1 MAKKL
6 ILQCSLSAGDL
17 VLLTA
22 AVRDLHRC
30 YPGQFITDVRS
41 AYPELWENNPY
52 LTRLLENDPDVE
64 VLDCEYPLIN
74 SSNQL
79 PFHAIHGFKAFLNE
93 RLGLNIQLTEFKG
106 DIHLSRAEKS
116 WFSQVRE
123 LVGREIPFWIIA
135 AGGKYDYTIKWWK
148 TCRYQEVVDH
158 FKGKVQFVQV
168 GGIGHH
174 HPKLAGVIDLRGR
187 TTLRQLIRLVHHAQG
202 ILCPVTFLM
211 HLAAAVETRRG
222 MPRRRPCV
230 VVAGGRE
237 PAHWAAYAHHQFLH
251 TNGAL
256 PCCAKGGCWRAR
268 TLPLGDGTELDR
280 PSQLCLDVAGDLP
293 RCMDLITSEEVI
305 RRIDYYFQ
313 GGILSYLRPAE
324 ARAARKAVD
333 QSPKYSFDQVLTP
346 YTARTASEEF
356 IRRIPPYPGGYSG
369 RGIVICGGGFKYSA
383 PAWVGIK
390 MLRHLGCGLPIEL
403 WYLDGAEMDEALQ
416 ALLAPLG
423 VRTVNGSEIRQQHPT
438 RMWGGWPLK
447 AFSIVHSRFREV
459 LLLDA
464 DNLPVVNPE
473 FLFETAEFR
482 RCGALFWPDIRRCK
496 RSQDIWRIAGVP
508 YRTGWEFESGQ
519 VLIDKRRCWRP
530 LALAL
535 WYNEHADFFYRHV
548 LGDKETFH
556 LAFRKLE
563 HPYAMPAKPVHRL
576 TATMCQHDFEG
587 HRVFQHRNLD
597 KWNLWL
603 FNRRVRGFLYE
614 KESRAFIRELREQWN
629 GRLDPYLRSL
639 GEPLVPL
646 SRTAN
651 PPSITAVMISCAQRD
666 EIRRQTLSR
675 LANTDWG
682 TRRVTVFLH
691 STAEHD
697 FGRSITDKAD

>member
-1 MAKKL
+1 MA
-6 ILQCSLSAGDL
+6 
-17 VLLTA
+17 
-22 AVRDLHRC
+22 
-30 YPGQFITDVRS
+30 
-41 AYPELWENNPY
+41 
-52 LTRLLENDPDVE
+52 
-64 VLDCEYPLIN
+64 
-74 SSNQL
+74 
-79 PFHAIHGFKAFLNE
+79 
-93 RLGLNIQLTEFKG
+93 
-106 DIHLSRAEKS
+106 
-116 WFSQVRE
+116 
-123 LVGREIPFWIIA
+123 
-135 AGGKYDYTIKWWK
+135 
-148 TCRYQEVVDH
+148 
-158 FKGKVQFVQV
+158 
-168 GGIGHH
+168 
-174 HPKLAGVIDLRGR
+174 
-187 TTLRQLIRLVHHAQG
+187 
-202 ILCPVTFLM
+202 
-211 HLAAAVETRRG
+211 
-222 MPRRRPCV
+222 RRRPCV
-230 VVAGGRE
+230 VVAGGRQ

-251 TNGAL
+251 THGAL
-256 PCCAKGGCWRAR
+256 PCCGKGGCWRAR

-697 FGRSITDKAD
+697 FGRSITEKAHQALRHGLANGTDYVLFLEDDLKFNRSIRHNLENWAPLRHGEITLASLYNPDVRVRAVDWRNHCWAVDPASIYGSQALVLSRATVQFILEHWQEVESYPDIKMALLAARLRRPILYHVPSLVQHLGKISVWGGNFHQAADFHPGWRARRVKACGRSL